1 MQWLW
6 YNCESGGG
14 AGVSCRNSQLNVQN
28 VGVTLVNTSCPG
40 TTYATAAISWELQ
53 NMKYHP
59 NSFSVQCFIRQHRI
73 EVSIDNNNTFVAQ
86 LGGLFSSAIYYV
98 CCVSAVYGSY
108 VADGM
113 CAILPFQPTNM
124 TLESSLLAITT
135 PSETLQDFASDPAIS
150 LITQTSTSDS
160 KFNERLSIV
169 GGVLG
174 SIVIVL
180 VILLAFCGGA
190 LLFLLRLR
198 SLILKR

>member
-1 MQWLW
+1 M
-6 YNCESGGG
+6 E
-14 AGVSCRNSQLNVQN
+14 
-28 VGVTLVNTSCPG
+28 
-40 TTYATAAISWELQ
+40 
-53 NMKYHP
+53 YHP
-59 NSFSVQCFIRQHRI
+59 NSFLVQCFIRQHRI

-160 KFNERLSIV
+160 NERISIV

-174 SIVIVL
+174 FILIVL

-190 LLFLLRLR
+190 LLFLLQSR
-198 SLILKR
+198 SLILKK